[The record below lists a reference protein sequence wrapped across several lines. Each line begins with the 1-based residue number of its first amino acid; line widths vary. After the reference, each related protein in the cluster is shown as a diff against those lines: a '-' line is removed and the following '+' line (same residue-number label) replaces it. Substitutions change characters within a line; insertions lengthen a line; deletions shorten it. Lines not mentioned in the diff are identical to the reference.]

1 MDFPLPELGV
11 GIVYVPRLEPILEPT
26 STCIDFLEIE
36 PQTLWQFHSGRKTS
50 HFLPDYTLRHLRALP
65 QRKLIHSVG
74 NGLGG
79 TYQPDTTF
87 ISALIDTIQALDA
100 PWASE
105 HLSVTQ
111 FKDRQKV
118 YHTGFMLPPL
128 QTYAGVKV
136 AAETIRNFSRQ
147 LPVPL
152 AIETG
157 VNYLQPRSG
166 ELSDG
171 EFVAA
176 TVEAA
181 DCGILLDLHNIWTNQ
196 QNGRQPVKE
205 FLACLPLDR
214 VWEVHLGGGFEHEG
228 YWLDA
233 HSGAVPEAV
242 LSLTEQI
249 LPLLP
254 NIKAITYEI
263 FSSYIPLFG
272 LDAIHSQLQKIQ
284 SLWQKRHSDRQK
296 YHFKQTLHQSEMT
309 PRQDID
315 NSLEPDE
322 WETTLGELVTNGNI
336 SGRLADKL
344 SEDPGIKLMQKLIWK
359 FRAGAIVKNIGTL
372 TRLIMIHSNSTT
384 LEQFLDEY
392 IKKTKPQ
399 TYASDECNGFL
410 TFLVKKA
417 PAIPYLQDI
426 LRYEQATIEAQLS
439 QEPQLI
445 QFSYDPR
452 TLLEGILN
460 GSLPDNIEQ
469 GSYELE
475 IPPVSMAMDGPSQ
488 VGMS

>member
-1 MDFPLPELGV
+1 
-11 GIVYVPRLEPILEPT
+11 
-26 STCIDFLEIE
+26 
-36 PQTLWQFHSGRKTS
+36 
-50 HFLPDYTLRHLRALP
+50 
-65 QRKLIHSVG
+65 
-74 NGLGG
+74 
-79 TYQPDTTF
+79 
-87 ISALIDTIQALDA
+87 
-100 PWASE
+100 
-105 HLSVTQ
+105 
-111 FKDRQKV
+111 
-118 YHTGFMLPPL
+118 
-128 QTYAGVKV
+128 
-136 AAETIRNFSRQ
+136 
-147 LPVPL
+147 
-152 AIETG
+152 
-157 VNYLQPRSG
+157 
-166 ELSDG
+166 
-171 EFVAA
+171 
-176 TVEAA
+176 
-181 DCGILLDLHNIWTNQ
+181 
-196 QNGRQPVKE
+196 
-205 FLACLPLDR
+205 
-214 VWEVHLGGGFEHEG
+214 
-228 YWLDA
+228 
-233 HSGAVPEAV
+233 
-242 LSLTEQI
+242 
-249 LPLLP
+249 
-254 NIKAITYEI
+254 
-263 FSSYIPLFG
+263 
-272 LDAIHSQLQKIQ
+272 
-284 SLWQKRHSDRQK
+284 
-296 YHFKQTLHQSEMT
+296 MT